1 MPARK
6 DPGRKAEPFYEIEEL
21 CDRLGN
27 GETLIEL
34 ATERGVSAVALWKWM
49 NKPENKEPY
58 REALQARG
66 VLHAM
71 QTEQYVADMLNKRID
86 AKTADVAIKASQWMT
101 SRLTPDIF
109 GDRRATE
116 ITVNDEQSKHLAA
129 VKAKVQARL
138 DDQKKLE
145 DGGKE
150 ENEEG

>member
-71 QTEQYVADMLNKRID
+71 QTEQYVADMLKKRID
-86 AKTADVAIKASQWMT
+86 AKTADVAIKASQWMA

>member
-6 DPGRKAEPFYEIEEL
+6 DPGRKAKPFYEIEEL

-49 NKPENKEPY
+49 NKPENIEPY

-86 AKTADVAIKASQWMT
+86 AKTADVAIKASQWMA

-129 VKAKVQARL
+129 VKAKVQERI

-145 DGGKE
+145 DREKE
-150 ENEEG
+150 QEKEG

>member
-86 AKTADVAIKASQWMT
+86 PKTADVAIKASQWMA

-145 DGGKE
+145 NGGKE

>member
-86 AKTADVAIKASQWMT
+86 PKTADVAIKASQWMA

-150 ENEEG
+150 EKEEG

>member
-34 ATERGVSAVALWKWM
+34 STERGVSAVALWKWM
-49 NKPENKEPY
+49 NKPENIEPY

-86 AKTADVAIKASQWMT
+86 AKTADVAIKASQWMA

-129 VKAKVQARL
+129 VKAKVQERI

>member
-1 MPARK
+1 MTARK

-49 NKPENKEPY
+49 NKPENIEPY

-86 AKTADVAIKASQWMT
+86 AKTADVAIKASQWMA

-129 VKAKVQARL
+129 VKAKVQERI